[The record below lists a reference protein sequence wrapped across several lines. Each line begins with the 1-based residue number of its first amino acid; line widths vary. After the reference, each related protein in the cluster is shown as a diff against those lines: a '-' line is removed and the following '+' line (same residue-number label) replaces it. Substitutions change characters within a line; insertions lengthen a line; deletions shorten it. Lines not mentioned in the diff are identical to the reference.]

1 MNNDN
6 KALLS
11 FTIDKAIKAEDKRLE
26 EFLNHINNNT
36 APLHE
41 FMSRYKCAIMEIETK
56 FKVLNERFSIRYDE
70 NPIEHISSR
79 VKSLDSI
86 MRKVIRKKISPTF
99 ESIEKNI
106 LDIAGVRVI
115 CSFEQDVYKMADYL
129 LKQDDIKLL
138 KKKDYIAKP
147 KENGYRSLHLIV
159 TVPIF
164 TEKGKMEIPVEV
176 QLRTIA
182 MDFWASLEHKI
193 RYKKN
198 IPEELRDEL
207 SSCLYSCAEKSN
219 QLDKEFQ
226 SISDKAK
233 NASKT

>member
-1 MNNDN
+1 MNSDN

-70 NPIEHISSR
+70 NPIEHISYR

-86 MRKVIRKKISPTF
+86 MRKVIRKKIYPSF

-207 SSCLYSCAEKSN
+207 SLCLYSCAEKSN

>member
-1 MNNDN
+1 MNSDN

-86 MRKVIRKKISPTF
+86 MRKVIRKKIYPSF

-115 CSFEQDVYKMADYL
+115 CSFEQDVYRMADYL

-207 SSCLYSCAEKSN
+207 SLCLYSCAEKSN